1 MEMHLTPCFDSSMP
15 DEEMIKLFLGGDDSA
30 FSALIE
36 RYIGLIRAIAAK
48 YRVPGLET
56 DDLTQEGLLCF
67 LEAAKNY
74 RSEKGASFKTYA
86 GICVDRGMATLLR
99 QSAAYKRKALNNY
112 VSIDA
117 ESFREVSG
125 GVDPENMYIGK
136 ESLSDLH
143 AVIPTLLSDM
153 EQRVLKR
160 YLSGESYDD
169 IAAAL
174 GTNRKSVDNA
184 MVRVRKKLRDH
195 LSSISSEAL

>member
-74 RSEKGASFKTYA
+74 RFEKGASFKTYA

-174 GTNRKSVDNA
+174 GTNRKAVDNA

>member
-1 MEMHLTPCFDSSMP
+1 MP

-74 RSEKGASFKTYA
+74 HSEKGASFKTYA

-112 VSIDA
+112 ISIDA

-169 IAAAL
+169 IASAL
-174 GTNRKSVDNA
+174 GTNRKAVDNA